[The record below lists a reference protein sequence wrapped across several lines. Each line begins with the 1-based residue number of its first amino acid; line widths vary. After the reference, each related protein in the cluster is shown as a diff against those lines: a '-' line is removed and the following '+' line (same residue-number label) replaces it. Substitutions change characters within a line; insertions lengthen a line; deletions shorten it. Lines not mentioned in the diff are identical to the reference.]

1 MRDSVASGGVN
12 GSERRRWE
20 NAERFAKED
29 VKRERE
35 IQKEKKELEAI
46 KGDWSSDKISDEK
59 SSFRYIF

>member
-29 VKRERE
+29 VKRERDTKR
-35 IQKEKKELEAI
+35 KERIRSHK
-46 KGDWSSDKISDEK
+46 
-59 SSFRYIF
+59 R